1 VGDKWHDRGWRR
13 GIASMMKNRVNLHFG
28 GNSHQMG
35 RIADK
40 SEFPWYQSR
49 RFNIFGLV
57 FMTSAAISLA
67 YVYSQP
73 AIYRSSA
80 TLLTSAMTP
89 IDQQSDDAD
98 IQHVA
103 IQRQILLG
111 RELAAETL
119 AKLKASPVGKSL
131 NRLTES
137 DIQTLLAVEPVPET
151 NLVEVTAEGS
161 DPRFLPLLIN
171 TWIDVYL
178 EARGEEVKRL
188 KSNTERI
195 VEDELEGLA
204 DKIAAAR
211 AALETFRENN
221 NILSTE
227 RDENEPS
234 ARLKGLNE
242 SLNKA
247 SEAEVKAKAEL
258 DAIRAAIARG
268 KAVVPDDEK
277 ISLADLEKRLH
288 DSREKLAEFDKKFT
302 REYLNLQP
310 DLKSLPEQIKELETA
325 IDNKRL
331 RGQNVVLNEAEVN
344 YAAARQTV
352 RDIREQLGE
361 HKQRA
366 SVFATKFTQHE
377 ALKGDLEGL
386 EKLYR
391 DTQERLVQLKTGR
404 KDKYPQV
411 DVISRAYES
420 KEPVR
425 PNYSREALIALTGSL
440 LLGLISVWV
449 FEYLTQKKEQQPS
462 IAVFGVERYAP
473 PAAELIDHPHA
484 ALRVKPEPLEQKTNF
499 ALSKPAHRELSSHQL
514 RALINAA
521 NLKGKQ
527 LIGLLLSGLDIDEA
541 ASLKVDRLDERASVI
556 NLDGRSPRT
565 VPLSNPLKSLFRQ
578 SGNRPVWDPDDP
590 QTRVDLSTALV
601 CAVIDSGLPDPQEI
615 TAETV
620 RHSYITYLVRQGL
633 RLSDLEQIVGHLDP
647 SVISSYSAYSPPQ
660 QGRPLYEIE
669 VLHPALLV
677 I

>member
-1 VGDKWHDRGWRR
+1 MKEGIGVGSGRGVA
-13 GIASMMKNRVNLHFG
+13 GMMKNRINLHLG
-28 GNSHQMG
+28 GNLPGMD

-40 SEFPWYQSR
+40 SESPWYQSR

-57 FMTSAAISLA
+57 FLTSAAISLA
-67 YVYSQP
+67 YVYAQP

-98 IQHVA
+98 VQHVA

-119 AKLKASPVGKSL
+119 TRLKASPAGKSL

-137 DIQTLLAVEPVPET
+137 DIQTLLAVQPVPET
-151 NLVEVTAEGS
+151 NLVEITVEGS

-178 EARGEEVKRL
+178 EARGEEVRRL

-195 VEDELEGLA
+195 VEYELEGLA
-204 DKIAAAR
+204 EKVTAAR

-247 SEAEVKAKAEL
+247 AEAEVKAKAQL

-277 ISLADLEKRLH
+277 TSLADLEKRLH
-288 DSREKLAEFDKKFT
+288 DSREKLGEFDKKFT

-310 DLKSLPEQIKELETA
+310 DLKSLPEQIRELETA
-325 IDNKRL
+325 INNKRL
-331 RGQNVVLNEAEVN
+331 RGQNVVLNEAEMN

-352 RDIREQLGE
+352 RDIREQLSE
-361 HKQRA
+361 HKRQA

-377 ALKGDLEGL
+377 ALKSDLEGL

-391 DTQERLVQLKTGR
+391 DTQERLVQVKTGR

-420 KEPVR
+420 TEPVR

-473 PAAELIDHPHA
+473 PAAELIDHPHTVLGTKA
-484 ALRVKPEPLEQKTNF
+484 EPLEQKTNYT
-499 ALSKPAHRELSSHQL
+499 LPKPGPRELSSHQL

-521 NLKGKQ
+521 SLKGKQ
-527 LIGLLLSGLDIDEA
+527 LIGLLLSGLDINEA
-541 ASLKVDRLDERASVI
+541 ASLRANQINERASVI
-556 NLDGRSPRT
+556 HLEGRSPRT
-565 VPLSNPLKSLFRQ
+565 VPLSNTLKSLFQQ
-578 SGNRPVWDPDDP
+578 SGNRPVWDPDDS

-601 CAVIDSGLPDPQEI
+601 CAAIDSGLPDPQEI
-615 TAETV
+615 TADTV

-633 RLSDLEQIVGHLDP
+633 RLSDLEQTVGHLDP

-660 QGRPLYEIE
+660 QGRPLHEIE
-669 VLHPALLV
+669 VLHPALLTT
-677 I
+677 